1 MLKVECVIGVQI
13 ILMMFV
19 YNMKRNYLMRPLTE
33 NELKNVSGALYESVN
48 TNCVLA
54 SGAMIVSAFGGPI
67 GLISTGLAAIGAC
80 ATSSSSSSAS
90 ASAGNG
96 S

>member
-1 MLKVECVIGVQI
+1 
-13 ILMMFV
+13 
-19 YNMKRNYLMRPLTE
+19 MRPLTE

-67 GLISTGLAAIGAC
+67 GLIFTGLAAIGAC